1 MNENTNNNNVSTT
14 TNVWRANLCV
24 ARHPNGIDES
34 VFSELDGSQLMD
46 FDELQ
51 AQALAY
57 VLARRDDGYK
67 GLHLYVTGASMC
79 LVAAIN
85 ACHFFD
91 MPLVAYHYNRDTGE
105 YVAQNVL

>member
-1 MNENTNNNNVSTT
+1 MENLNNNTVNNNNVL
-14 TNVWRANLCV
+14 RANLCI

-34 VFSELDGSQLMD
+34 VFDELDGSQLMN

-51 AQALAY
+51 AQALRY
-57 VLARRDDGYK
+57 VLACRDNGCEE
-67 GLHLYVTGASMC
+67 LHLYVTGASMC